1 MQDDGKRSSGGGIVA
16 GLMRGVSGL
25 VRAEISL
32 ATTEMTQNATA
43 AGRDIG
49 SVAVGGAIAFA
60 GFLVLL
66 AAATRILEAILP
78 RWLAALIVG
87 SATVG
92 GGAILVQRGL
102 QELKE
107 SDLVPEKTIDTLKKL
122 GE

>member
-1 MQDDGKRSSGGGIVA
+1 MQDDRQRSSGGGIVA
-16 GLMRGVSGL
+16 GLTRGVSDL

-32 ATTEMTQNATA
+32 ATTEMTQKATA

-49 SVAVGGAIAFA
+49 SVAVGGAIAYA

-87 SATVG
+87 SATDG

-102 QELKE
+102 EELKE